1 MSDKQAVSFVLIHGG
16 SFNSRYWDL
25 VIPLLNGE
33 TLAVDLP
40 GRRSKPANINTV
52 CIQDWVS
59 SVAGEIEEQDLH
71 NIIMVGHSLAGVTMP
86 GVAAAMPERFQHIVY
101 SSCSVPSEGH
111 KAASFL
117 REDIK
122 EFMQTIEPAVLSGVL
137 NLDQGIDQSE
147 ILNTAE
153 LIGDTPSQQQLDFVS
168 DPDRRAYPEA
178 LRVMF
183 ETFSWRGYPEHIPST
198 YIKNNGDI
206 LVPPELQDVM
216 IANIS
221 GSPEVIETEYPHCVE
236 VVAPELV
243 AGILN
248 TIAERG

>member
-40 GRRSKPANINTV
+40 GRRSKPADINAV
-52 CIQDWVS
+52 CIKNWVD
-59 SVAGEIEEQDLH
+59 SVIEDIKERDLH
-71 NIIMVGHSLAGVTMP
+71 NIVMVGHSLAGVTMP
-86 GVAAAMPERFQHIVY
+86 GVAAAMPERFRHIVY
-101 SSCSVPSEGH
+101 SSCSVPSEGN

-117 REDIK
+117 RADLK
-122 EFMQTIEPAVLSGVL
+122 EFMQTIEPAVLSGAL
-137 NLDQGIDQSE
+137 SLDQDIEQSE
-147 ILNTAE
+147 ILNTVE
-153 LIGDTPSQQQLDFVS
+153 LIGETPSQQQSDFVS
-168 DPDRRAYPEA
+168 DPERRAYPEA
-178 LRVMF
+178 LKVMF
-183 ETFSWRGYPEHIPST
+183 EAFSWRDYPEHIPST

-206 LVPPELQDVM
+206 LVTPELQDVM

-221 GSPEVIETEYPHCVE
+221 GNPEVIETECPHCVE

-248 TIAERG
+248 TIAERT